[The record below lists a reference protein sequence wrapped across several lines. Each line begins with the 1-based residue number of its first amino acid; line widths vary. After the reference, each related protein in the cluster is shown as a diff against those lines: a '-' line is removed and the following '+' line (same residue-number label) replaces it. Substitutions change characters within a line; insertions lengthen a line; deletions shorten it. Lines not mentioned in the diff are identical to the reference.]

1 MIYPALNFDAEF
13 ADQVFDVEFDTA
25 EATFDSDFG
34 SVIKVEAG
42 SRPHYAG
49 PYVVTPD
56 FVSQTLETEGK
67 IMDDDVD
74 VKAIQ
79 VEVVSNTSG
88 GNTVYIGGDI
98 NYG

>member
-1 MIYPALNFDAEF
+1 MIYPHLNFDAEF

-34 SVIKVEAG
+34 SVVRVEAG
-42 SRPHYAG
+42 SRPHFAG

-56 FVSQTLETEGK
+56 FVQQTLETEGK

>member
-1 MIYPALNFDAEF
+1 MIYPHLNFDAEF
-13 ADQVFDVEFDTA
+13 TDQVFDVEFDTA

-34 SVIKVEAG
+34 SVIRVEAG

-49 PYVVTPD
+49 PYAVDPD
-56 FVSQTLETEGK
+56 FVGVILATDGK
-67 IMDDDVD
+67 IMDADVD
-74 VKAIQ
+74 VHPIK